1 LTRPAGRLAER
12 HDPNRA
18 SYDYAD
24 GVAISVR
31 WLWAARAALAG
42 AGLLV
47 ALASAPDIVARQ
59 QSPAARVA
67 AVVLLCLFAAM
78 WAWFWL
84 SAVTDGRRAA
94 AAVGALTVL
103 AAAVTV
109 LAPPGRDG
117 LVFAALA
124 AGAGLPRR
132 LAAPAVAAVGL
143 AAGLLQLLHGGA
155 APPAALFTVVN
166 DIVAGCA
173 AMGGRLLVET
183 NEQLLSARA
192 EIARLAAAEER
203 LRVARDLHDLIGQN
217 LTVAVLKTEL
227 VSGALP
233 PDVRAAHRDDLD
245 DIAAAV
251 RRSLDDVRSLAA
263 GARRPGIADELAA
276 AGAALRSAGI
286 ALSVEDGL
294 GPVPGAVEAALA
306 WAIREG
312 ATNILRHSRASHGR
326 VRLYRRDGGAVL
338 EVEDDGRGRIP
349 GPAGSGLAG
358 MAERASALGGTCEE
372 GTPAGGRGF
381 RLVLSLPLGPA

>member
-1 LTRPAGRLAER
+1 
-12 HDPNRA
+12 
-18 SYDYAD
+18 
-24 GVAISVR
+24 
-31 WLWAARAALAG
+31 
-42 AGLLV
+42 
-47 ALASAPDIVARQ
+47 
-59 QSPAARVA
+59 
-67 AVVLLCLFAAM
+67 VLLSLFAAV

-84 SAVTDGRRAA
+84 SAVTAGRRAA

-103 AAAVTV
+103 AAVVTL
-109 LAPPGRDG
+109 LAPAGRDG

-166 DIVAGCA
+166 AIVAGCA

-183 NEQLLSARA
+183 NEQLLSART

-251 RRSLDDVRSLAA
+251 RRSLDDVRSLVADS
-263 GARRPGIADELAA
+263 RRPGIADELAA

-312 ATNILRHSRASHGR
+312 ATNILRHSHASHGR
-326 VRLYRRDGGAVL
+326 VRLCRRDGGAVL
-338 EVEDDGRGRIP
+338 EVEDDGRGRVP

-358 MAERASALGGTCEE
+358 LAERASALGGTCEE